1 MCNYNENEQAKKYR
15 IARGEFQRAITK
27 FNNTIKELEVELLKY
42 QIKYPNSNYTFDAS
56 MLQQDIN
63 GMYIKLTEIDTII
76 LCYKQFNEKDN
87 FCREYKISKE
97 KKVTD
102 AIKFYDEC
110 INIKRYLSRRSIFS
124 NISDISQPV
133 NLAFE
138 ELKRTF
144 LAFADI

>member
-1 MCNYNENEQAKKYR
+1 MCNNKENEQAKKYR

-42 QIKYPNSNYTFDAS
+42 QILHPNSNYTFDAS

-63 GMYIKLTEIDTII
+63 GMCIKLTEIDTII
-76 LCYKQFNEKDN
+76 LCYKEFSEADN
-87 FCREYKISKE
+87 FSREFKISKE

-110 INIKRYLSRRSIFS
+110 INIKCYLSRRSVFSS
-124 NISDISQPV
+124 NISQTV

-138 ELKRTF
+138 ELKRPF